1 MAGRPLGENQLAA
14 LRALAEN
21 NGGTW
26 YPGGGWVWGNTSTTL
41 RLLDSL
47 VRRGMA
53 TKTEKSRA
61 VGSGKYTRRE
71 PYPFYEITQEGRQT
85 AAERYPALRRLL
97 QL

>member
-1 MAGRPLGENQLAA
+1 MAGRPLGENQSYA
-14 LRALAEN
+14 LRCLAEY

-26 YPGGGWVWGNTSTTL
+26 YPGAGWVWSNRSTTV

-47 VRRGMA
+47 VRRGLA
-53 TKTEKSRA
+53 TRVEKTDRR
-61 VGSGKYTRRE
+61 TRD
-71 PYPFYEITQEGRQT
+71 PYPFYEITQEGRQE